1 VFILPIAALS
11 LAAVSFSAA
20 PSEMLATVSH
30 ALSFTQPSKNQPGLC
45 HRHKRCPAP
54 HPTPTGRGSGTPTVK
69 PTGTATATAAP
80 TPTAPA
86 TSAPAPPPAPA
97 GAPAAV
103 CGHTGVL
110 SGPASA
116 PAGAVTV
123 PAGNN
128 ASVFDDQLP
137 ANTTYYFA
145 AGTHYLG
152 SGEYAQI
159 NPGSN
164 DTFVGAPGAIISG
177 DDPGSSGYRQNDF
190 AFVGNGT
197 GVTGVTIEYLT
208 IENFS
213 PPGSQGAVNTNSDD
227 NWTITHSTIKD
238 NVPGAAMMVGSGNT
252 IGHNCLTGN
261 GQYAFNAYQNPG
273 DPQESKVT
281 GGPQNIVLSDNEISY
296 NGTCNWEAFGTF
308 PIKTPAGC
316 SGAGQFDGCGC
327 SGGGK
332 FWQAQNV
339 TVQGNYVHDNY
350 SVGIWADTNNDG
362 FSIQGNYFSANYAEA
377 LIYEISY
384 NALIKGNTF
393 TDNAWGTGAAD
404 SGFPDSAVYIS
415 ESGGDSRVPNSFGY
429 STLAVEGNTFT
440 DNWGGVVLWEN
451 ANRFC
456 GDGYDDACTL
466 GGGSAATISNC
477 KSALADSAR
486 NQAADNPDYF
496 DMCRWKTQNV
506 TVSGNAFRFNPANVG
521 PACTVARGCGFNGL
535 FSQYG
540 STKPYTAWVVPVN
553 ISGHQDNVFK
563 DNTYTGPWNF
573 DGFALGDTVSWS
585 QWTSGFKDDN
595 GSNASFGAQDAGST
609 YN

>member
-1 VFILPIAALS
+1 MTRSRRGSGHRGLTRRPLVFILPIAVLALIT
-11 LAAVSFSAA
+11 VSCSAA
-20 PSEMLATVSH
+20 PRDM
-30 ALSFTQPSKNQPGLC
+30 
-45 HRHKRCPAP
+45 PARAGP
-54 HPTPTGRGSGTPTVK
+54 GSGTPA
-69 PTGTATATAAP
+69 PSASATP
-80 TPTAPA
+80 
-86 TSAPAPPPAPA
+86 
-97 GAPAAV
+97 V
-103 CGHTGVL
+103 CGNAGVL

-116 PAGAVTV
+116 PTGAVRV

-128 ASVFDDQLP
+128 ASLFGGQLP

-145 AGTHYLG
+145 AGPHYLG

-159 NPGSN
+159 NPGRN

-177 DDPGSSGYRQNDF
+177 DDPGSSGYQQNDF
-190 AFVGNGT
+190 AFVGNDT
-197 GVTGVTIEYLT
+197 GITGVTIEYLT

-227 NWTITHSTIKD
+227 NWTITHSTIRD

-252 IGHNCLTGN
+252 IEHNCLTGN
-261 GQYAFNAYQNPG
+261 GQYAFNAYQSPG

-281 GGPQNIVLSDNEISY
+281 GGPQNIVLSDNQISR
-296 NGTCNWEAFGTF
+296 NGTCNWEAFGRF
-308 PIKTPAGC
+308 PVKMPAGC
-316 SGAGQFDGCGC
+316 AGAGQFDGCGC

-339 TVQGNYVHDNY
+339 TVQNNYVHDNY
-350 SVGIWADTNNDG
+350 SVGIWADTGNDG

-393 TDNAWGTGAAD
+393 TGNAWGTGAAD

-415 ESGGDSRVPNSFGY
+415 ESGGDGRVPNRFGY
-429 STLAVEGNTFT
+429 RTLAIEGNVFT

-451 ANRFC
+451 PNRFC
-456 GDGYDDACTL
+456 GDGSDDACTL
-466 GGGSAATISNC
+466 VAPSAASIGTC
-477 KSALADSAR
+477 RSALGDPAR
-486 NQAADNPDYF
+486 NQAADDPDYF
-496 DMCRWKTQNV
+496 DVCRWKTQNV
-506 TVSGNAFRFNPANVG
+506 TVSANAFRFNPTTVG
-521 PACTVARGCGFNGL
+521 PACTAARSCGFNGL

-540 STKPYTAWVVPVN
+540 STRPYTGWVVPVN
-553 ISGHQDNVFK
+553 ISDHQDNVFR
-563 DNTYTGPWNF
+563 DNTYTGPWRF

-585 QWTSGFKDDN
+585 RWTSGFKDGN

-609 YN
+609 YNSTSRTDG